1 MRTRIICVRITALDF
16 GKFLCLLRFK
26 SGKHQRNLLAVLS
39 GKTEKFRAFV
49 RRQRKLRDITSGK
62 SSCHA
67 VQRKEFLW
75 RQLFVLRQ
83 RSVQSACKGMLVSQM
98 LAHHLA
104 NARFIPHILPYAAF
118 DIVRK
123 RFVRRKRRKLFAQT
137 PHGPA
142 KFCAVPRYSCQMLF
156 CGISPLR
163 KFRR

>member
-1 MRTRIICVRITALDF
+1 MHPIVLLCDGRC
-16 GKFLCLLRFK
+16 LCLLRFK